1 MLKYTAPLR
10 DMRFLLHDVFD
21 ISAHYRAT
29 GHAETTSDLV
39 DAILEEG
46 AKFCQ
51 NVIAPLNAVGD
62 EQGLKLEAGR
72 VHSPPGFKE
81 AYRAYVDGNWGSL
94 ASPVEYGGQGLPES
108 LELVFHDMC
117 SAANMS
123 WHSCAGL
130 TLGAISAIRAHAT
143 EELRKLYLPKLIAG
157 DWSGTMCLTESHA
170 GSDLSILKTRAE
182 PNGDGTYRITGN
194 KIFITYG
201 EHEFTENIVH
211 LVLARLPDAPAGS
224 KGISLFLVPKFLL
237 KEDGTPGERNPVTC
251 VSIEKKMG
259 IKASPTCVLEFEGAR
274 GWLVG
279 PPNGGLAC
287 MFTMMNHARID
298 VGMSG
303 LAQGEV
309 SLQGAVAYARDR
321 LQSRALG
328 GPAFPDKMADPIIVH
343 PDVRRMLFTQKAL
356 VEGCRALAYF
366 AALQLDAQ
374 HHSGEKVRREAS
386 ELLALLTPITKA
398 FLTDAG
404 FEVTNLGMQV
414 FGGHGYIHESG
425 MEQRVRDCRITL
437 IYEGTNG
444 IQALDLLRRKVL
456 GNRGASLRLFTD
468 RIDQFCKGNATNA
481 ELAVLVGPLAEL
493 SREWVEL
500 TTEVAK
506 AAAGNPQEIGAAATD
521 YLAYSGYVTLA
532 YFWALMA
539 DVASRKAKSGDDGF
553 YAAKLATAQF
563 YYERVLPRTKGHAAA
578 IRAGSKTLMS
588 LPEAGFAF

>member
-10 DMRFLLHDVFD
+10 DMRFLLHEVFD
-21 ISAHYRAT
+21 ISAHYLAT
-29 GHAETTSDLV
+29 GHAETTTDLV

-51 NVIAPLNAVGD
+51 NVIAPLNALGD
-62 EQGLKLEAGR
+62 EQGLKLEAGQ
-72 VHSPPGFKE
+72 VHSPRGFKE

-94 ASPVEYGGQGLPES
+94 ASPAEYGGQGLPES
-108 LELVFHDMC
+108 LEIVFHDMC

-130 TLGAISAIRAHAT
+130 TLGAVSAIRAHAAP
-143 EELRKLYLPKLIAG
+143 ELRSLYLPKLIAG
-157 DWSGTMCLTESHA
+157 DWSGTMCLTEAHA

-211 LVLARLPDAPAGS
+211 LVLARLPDAPPGS
-224 KGISLFLVPKFLL
+224 KGISLFLVPKFLP

-274 GWLVG
+274 GWLIG
-279 PPNGGLAC
+279 APNAGLAC

-328 GPAFPDKMADPIIVH
+328 GPAFPEKVADPIIVH
-343 PDVRRMLFTQKAL
+343 PDVRRMILTQKAL
-356 VEGCRALAYF
+356 VEGCRALSYF

-374 HHSGEKVRREAS
+374 HHSDEALRKEAT
-386 ELLALLTPITKA
+386 ELLALLTPIT
-398 FLTDAG
+398 
-404 FEVTNLGMQV
+404 
-414 FGGHGYIHESG
+414 
-425 MEQRVRDCRITL
+425 
-437 IYEGTNG
+437 
-444 IQALDLLRRKVL
+444 
-456 GNRGASLRLFTD
+456 
-468 RIDQFCKGNATNA
+468 
-481 ELAVLVGPLAEL
+481 
-493 SREWVEL
+493 
-500 TTEVAK
+500 
-506 AAAGNPQEIGAAATD
+506 
-521 YLAYSGYVTLA
+521 
-532 YFWALMA
+532 
-539 DVASRKAKSGDDGF
+539 
-553 YAAKLATAQF
+553 
-563 YYERVLPRTKGHAAA
+563 
-578 IRAGSKTLMS
+578 
-588 LPEAGFAF
+588 